1 MIFLLVFL
9 LFAAQAQAAL
19 IDATIAGFPSN
30 PAVGTTRIATDGIT
44 EVDCTVGGGHL
55 AVLCTWDGGAWV
67 PGGAGGVTTIA
78 SGTDVPATC
87 TPGDLEANGLFL
99 DTDDGVLYFCEATD
113 TFTALNIAAEA
124 DTLQS
129 VFDRGKTI
137 TNATN
142 QATAFQVG
150 GWCIF
155 EDATEGPTIK
165 PCTDSNVRTRILD
178 GYTWGLRDVE
188 GDADMF
194 IVDPDAATKKA
205 MWAFQSGYYPLKS
218 FSLDARAWEGDG
230 TNCPARPTVATVGNM
245 PMPTYICT
253 ENNSSRLRT
262 KVKMRNDWDGGVIYV
277 ELHYAQTAADTGS
290 VAYEVAAACR
300 ASGTAFNGTYG
311 TEVEVD
317 DAAVTGSGA
326 IDSTLSAAITPNG
339 TCAAKDWLF
348 LYVDVDATD
357 NPTTAAATLHFV
369 SADVFYSST
378 SLSH

>member
-1 MIFLLVFL
+1 MIRLILWLLLAFTVAVL
-9 LFAAQAQAAL
+9 SDASAQ
-19 IDATIAGFPSN
+19 IIHGS
-30 PAVGTTRIATDGIT
+30 
-44 EVDCTVGGGHL
+44 GGG
-55 AVLCTWDGGAWV
+55 G
-67 PGGAGGVTTIA
+67 GGVTGWPTVSTTKDVTWANALANAIRFGD
-78 SGTDVPATC
+78 GTDFWALYRDPTDGLQFVCVVA
-87 TPGDLEANGLFL
+87 GVANDCNYIRKL
-99 DTDDGVLYFCEATD
+99 DSGKYWG
-113 TFTALNIAAEA
+113 IA
-124 DTLQS
+124 DS
-129 VFDRGKTI
+129 SGNPVF
-137 TNATN
+137 
-142 QATAFQVG
+142 Q
-150 GWCIF
+150 
-155 EDATEGPTIK
+155 
-165 PCTDSNVRTRILD
+165 IL
-178 GYTWGLRDVE
+178 
-188 GDADMF
+188 
-194 IVDPDAATKKA
+194 PSAATPKA
-205 MWAFQSGYYPLKS
+205 KYPFSTGYYPLKS